1 MATGRYTGTIIE
13 RLARVKPGNGAPYA
27 MARDALA
34 ELLRLNKSA
43 LKRERDEAL
52 AERTSLLDRLANQ
65 RSVIEGLTRDLEDA
79 RRLYTRDLA
88 IARGAKAA

>member
-1 MATGRYTGTIIE
+1 MATGRYTGTIVE

-34 ELLRLNKSA
+34 ELRRLSEST

-65 RSVIEGLTRDLEDA
+65 RNVIEGLTRDLEDA
-79 RRLYTRDLA
+79 RRLHVRDMD
-88 IARGAKAA
+88 IVRGARAA